1 MRAAARVILGLAA
14 ALAVQTTLSGL
25 VLRGTAALDL
35 VLIVVVYVALTSG
48 PITGLL
54 AGTVAGL
61 AQDALSSGVLGI
73 GGLAKTLVG
82 FGAGVLGTQFII
94 TAPLPRF
101 VVFVL
106 ATLAH
111 AAIFIGLYVVLDLRV
126 FPSPYAAV
134 IGQALGNGFV
144 GVVMAQLIELLPGVA
159 ARRRATRSFRRQ

>member
-1 MRAAARVILGLAA
+1 VRAAARLILGLAL
-14 ALAVQTTLSGL
+14 ALAVQTTISTLA
-25 VLRGTAALDL
+25 LRGTPAIDL

-48 PITGLL
+48 PMTGLL

-82 FGAGVLGTQFII
+82 YGVGVLGTQFII

-106 ATLAH
+106 ATVAH
-111 AAIFIGLYVVLDLRV
+111 AAVFIGLYVVLDLRV
-126 FPSPYAAV
+126 FPNPYAPVA
-134 IGQALGNGFV
+134 GQALGNGFV
-144 GVVMAQLIELLPGVA
+144 GVVLAQLIELLPGVA
-159 ARRRATRSFRRQ
+159 ARRRASRTLRRP

>member
-1 MRAAARVILGLAA
+1 MKAAARVILGLAV
-14 ALAVQTTLSGL
+14 ALAVQTTLSTL
-25 VLRGTAALDL
+25 LLRGTAALDL
-35 VLIVVVYVALTSG
+35 VLITVVYVALTSG
-48 PITGLL
+48 PMTGLL

-82 FGAGVLGTQFII
+82 YGTGVLGTQFII

-106 ATLAH
+106 ATIAH
-111 AAIFIGLYVVLDLRV
+111 AAVFIGLYVVLDLRV

-134 IGQALGNGFV
+134 AGQALGNGFV
-144 GVVMAQLIELLPGVA
+144 GVVLAQLIELLPGVA
-159 ARRRATRSFRRQ
+159 ARRRATRTFRRP

>member
-1 MRAAARVILGLAA
+1 VRAAARVILGLAA

-25 VLRGTAALDL
+25 VLHGTAALDL

-106 ATLAH
+106 ASIAH

-134 IGQALGNGFV
+134 LGQALGNGFV

-159 ARRRATRSFRRQ
+159 ARRRASRSFRRQ